1 MAVSL
6 TADAAVLRRSV
17 RHTGRARRLVALL
30 LVTPLLLYVAVLFI
44 VPLGAI
50 LARAVYDPDMANLA
64 PRTLA
69 ALSGWDG
76 QAVPDEAM
84 FAAMAADLKS
94 AQAN

>member
-1 MAVSL
+1 M
-6 TADAAVLRRSV
+6 
-17 RHTGRARRLVALL
+17 
-30 LVTPLLLYVAVLFI
+30 TPLLLYVAVLFI

-76 QAVPDEAM
+76 QAVPDEAA

-94 AQAN
+94 AQANQAGGLTSASASTTSCPAPAAR